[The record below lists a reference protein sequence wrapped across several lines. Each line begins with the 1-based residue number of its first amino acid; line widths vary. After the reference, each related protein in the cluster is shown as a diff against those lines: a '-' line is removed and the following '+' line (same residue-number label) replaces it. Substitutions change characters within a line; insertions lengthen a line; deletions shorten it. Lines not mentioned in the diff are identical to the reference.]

1 MQHEIYMRRCLQLA
15 ANGFGNVAPNPMVGC
30 VIVYEGKII
39 GEGYH
44 QIFGGPHAE
53 VNAIASVKD
62 KNILNHVVLY
72 VNLEPCN
79 HFGKTPPC
87 TDLIIQHKIK
97 RVVIGCLDPFKEV
110 CGAGIEKLKMSGVEV
125 IVGILEEKC
134 KELNKRFFTQHL
146 KNRPY
151 IILKWAQTLDG
162 FIDRDR
168 RGKELKDHWISNK
181 TATQLVHKW
190 RSEEQAIL
198 VGTNTVFNDNPLLTT
213 REWPGKSPLRII
225 IDKENKL
232 PYSLRVFNSEA
243 STIILNEHTNN
254 KKENVEFVA
263 IDFKNFF
270 SSFASEMLKRAI
282 QSVIVEGGKNTLS
295 KFLANY
301 YWDEAR
307 VIIGNKTFG
316 KGLSA
321 PIIENEPISKE
332 AILDNILLIYK
343 NKS

>member
-1 MQHEIYMRRCLQLA
+1 MRRCLQLA
-15 ANGFGNVAPNPMVGC
+15 ANGLGNVAPNPMVGC

-44 QIFGGPHAE
+44 QVFGGHHAE

-62 KNILNHVVLY
+62 KSILNHAVLY

-79 HFGKTPPC
+79 HYGKTPPC
-87 TDLIIQHKIK
+87 TNLIIQQKIK
-97 RVVIGCLDPFKEV
+97 RVVVGCLDPFKEV
-110 CGAGIEKLKMSGVEV
+110 RGAGIEKLKMAGAEV
-125 IVGILEEKC
+125 IVGILEEEC
-134 KELNKRFFTQHL
+134 KELNKRFFIQHL

-168 RGKELKDHWISNK
+168 RGNVLEDNWISNK

-198 VGTNTVFNDNPLLTT
+198 VGTNTVLNDNPLLTT

-243 STIILNEHTNN
+243 STIILNENTNN
-254 KKENVEFVA
+254 KKENIEFVA

-270 SSFASEMLKRAI
+270 SSFANEMRKRNI

-332 AILDNILLIYK
+332 AILDNILLTYK

>member
-1 MQHEIYMRRCLQLA
+1 MRRCLQLA
-15 ANGFGNVAPNPMVGC
+15 ANGLGNVAPNPMVGC
-30 VIVYEGKII
+30 VIVYEDKII

-44 QIFGGPHAE
+44 QIFGGQHAE

-62 KNILNHVVLY
+62 KSILSHAVLY
-72 VNLEPCN
+72 VNLEPCS
-79 HFGKTPPC
+79 HYGKTPPC
-87 TDLIIQHKIK
+87 TNLIIQHKIK

-110 CGAGIEKLKMSGVEV
+110 CGSGIEKLKMAGVEV
-125 IVGILEEKC
+125 ITGILDEEC

-162 FIDRDR
+162 FIDRERKGNASEDY
-168 RGKELKDHWISNK
+168 WISNK

-198 VGTNTVFNDNPLLTT
+198 VGTNTVLNDNPLLTT

-225 IDKENKL
+225 IDRENKL
-232 PYSLRVFNSEA
+232 PNTLRVFNSDA
-243 STIILNEHTNN
+243 STIILNENTNN
-254 KKENVEFVA
+254 IKENIEFVA
-263 IDFKNFF
+263 INFKNFF
-270 SSFASEMLKRAI
+270 QSFASEMLKRGI

-295 KFLANY
+295 KFLANS

-316 KGLSA
+316 KGLPA
-321 PIIENEPISKE
+321 PVIENEPIRKE
-332 AILDNILLIYK
+332 AILDNILLTYK